1 MMTQDVSLIDVFLPT
16 RNIIHQLFQVLVKVI
31 KLIGTKT
38 LLIPVLGRGH
48 MSMTLHRE

>member
-1 MMTQDVSLIDVFLPT
+1 MVTQDVSLIDVFLPT

-48 MSMTLHRE
+48 MSMTLH